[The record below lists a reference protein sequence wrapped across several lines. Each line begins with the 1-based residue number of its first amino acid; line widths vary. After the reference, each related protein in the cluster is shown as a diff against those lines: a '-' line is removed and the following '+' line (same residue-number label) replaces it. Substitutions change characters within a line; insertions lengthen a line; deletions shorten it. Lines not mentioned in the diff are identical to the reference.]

1 MDEEEVLDNVTR
13 CPGCNTRQAHEIL
26 KEKVLKNDAGIDYLL
41 RCEGCSN
48 VHTMEFRTPKPV
60 LVKFTLS
67 DGAVSTPYEMEVDED
82 EIFTINDEFEA
93 DEMLWRI
100 TRLELGDDSKPRK
113 LSASQV
119 QRIWASRVDLVRI
132 KRTFSDGEIS
142 FSDMIEADP
151 EQVFSCGTI
160 VQHRRETWRI
170 RAIHSGTAR
179 TLTGKMVARNI
190 RRIFL
195 HRPPTPEEIEDRKI
209 EERGNW
215 KGQNFPGREEHRA
228 KWKSDSEQAT
238 KRGGRYE

>member
-215 KGQNFPGREEHRA
+215 KGQDFPGREEHRA